1 MNEKKKRAHPGGFD
15 AREKKNKDILEKF
28 ISKGLDISDSF
39 EPRWIR

>member
-1 MNEKKKRAHPGGFD
+1 MNEKKK
-15 AREKKNKDILEKF
+15 ARTPRRFWREGKKNKDILEKF